1 MPDDPVDPVPPDTG
15 SGQEPHSEAIRS
27 GDPVDSLKPSVKE
40 ELEDE
45 RSNAV
50 VKRFSE
56 NHRITGSGQSG
67 TAQEGCNEDI
77 ASPDPVADPP
87 NMVGAQQPLLN

>member
-1 MPDDPVDPVPPDTG
+1 MVAVL
-15 SGQEPHSEAIRS
+15 
-27 GDPVDSLKPSVKE
+27 SLIMVYLLFLLLKKLHRAE
-40 ELEDE
+40 EDLEDE

-56 NHRITGSGQSG
+56 NHRITGSRQSES
-67 TAQEGCNEDI
+67 AQEGGNEGT